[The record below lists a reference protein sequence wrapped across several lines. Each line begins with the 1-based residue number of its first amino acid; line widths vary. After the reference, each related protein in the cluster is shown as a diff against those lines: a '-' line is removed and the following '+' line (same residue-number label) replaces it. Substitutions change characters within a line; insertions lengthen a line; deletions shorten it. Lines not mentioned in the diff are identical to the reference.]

1 MDARGSFA
9 WCARGINPI
18 SFPGLRRVGLDR
30 GESRA
35 INSDEEP
42 KVILSA
48 SGMCDA
54 GRIKH
59 HLKHNLWRRE
69 STVPVRGLPGRGD
82 RSGGPSSTGR
92 RRCVSSA
99 RRSRCTPKSAG
110 STGISGHADREGLL
124 CWLQHFKE
132 KPKRVLVV
140 HGASES
146 CGQFCAALR
155 ELGYNADAPYT
166 GAKYDLAANACLEA
180 GTPRVQ
186 QREPARRVSD
196 VFLRLQAA
204 GRRLM
209 AVIGRNE
216 GGTNKDLGRFA
227 DQIDALCDKWDR

>member
-1 MDARGSFA
+1 MCIR
-9 WCARGINPI
+9 
-18 SFPGLRRVGLDR
+18 DR
-30 GESRA
+30 
-35 INSDEEP
+35 
-42 KVILSA
+42 
-48 SGMCDA
+48 
-54 GRIKH
+54 
-59 HLKHNLWRRE
+59 
-69 STVPVRGLPGRGD
+69 
-82 RSGGPSSTGR
+82 
-92 RRCVSSA
+92 
-99 RRSRCTPKSAG
+99 
-110 STGISGHADREGLL
+110 
-124 CWLQHFKE
+124 
-132 KPKRVLVV
+132 
-140 HGASES
+140 
-146 CGQFCAALR
+146 R